1 MTDKRIGFW
10 LEVKEWV
17 YLQTLK
23 KNLKS
28 FHTKYVP
35 DAKIYTK
42 IYHKGNLFITAV
54 VDGSIFVKYLRLYMR
69 EKW

>member
-1 MTDKRIGFW
+1 MIGKRIGVW
-10 LEVKEWV
+10 LEAKEWV

-23 KNLKS
+23 KNLKR
-28 FHTKYVP
+28 FHTKYVI

-54 VDGSIFVKYLRLYMR
+54 VDGSIFFKYLRLYMR